1 MSGDWRVYA
10 IALVF
15 GVYLG
20 WLGGTRRAD
29 DRRDAIVALTVAFA
43 VGIGFLLF
51 GTNDSSSEIA
61 ATSLIIGSPVAIA
74 GITAWA
80 ARAN

>member
-74 GITAWA
+74 GITAWS

>member
-10 IALVF
+10 IALGF
-15 GVYLG
+15 GIYLG

-29 DRRDAIVALTVAFA
+29 DRRDAVFALMVAFM
-43 VGIGFLLF
+43 VGIGFLVF
-51 GTNDSSSEIA
+51 GENDSSSEIA
-61 ATSLIIGSPVAIA
+61 ATSLMVGSPIAIA

-80 ARAN
+80 TRTS